1 MSDALERVPMG
12 KVGRTLGRLIAA
24 NVGMAEKLPLILG
37 DPHMTPM
44 RLCRV
49 LDEIREDLAY
59 IDERLV
65 EAQAAVRQTWEVA
78 AWETSEADMTAGV
91 EKDTNSSTP
100 AV

>member
-1 MSDALERVPMG
+1 MG
-12 KVGRTLGRLIAA
+12 KVGRTLSRLLAA
-24 NVGMAEKLPLILG
+24 NVGLAEKLPLILG

-59 IDERLV
+59 VDERLV
-65 EAQAAVRQTWEVA
+65 EAQHAVRQTWELA
-78 AWETSEADMTAGV
+78 AAEV
-91 EKDTNSSTP
+91 EKDTNPSTP